1 MLASILLALAAS
13 GSLSPEEARWNA
25 PVAPFRIADNLYY
38 VGTADLASYL
48 IVDPEGMILLDG
60 GLEASAPLILDNI
73 RALGFD
79 PKRVRYLIN
88 SQAHYDHA
96 GGLAALKE
104 ATGAELLASPA
115 DAELLERGGSGDFQW
130 GDRFIYPA
138 VKVDARLRDGAELKL
153 GAIRMT
159 AHLTPGHTRGC
170 TSWTMPVQVD
180 GRARQ
185 ALFVCGASAPGY
197 TLVGNTAYPW
207 IMDDFRRSFATWR
220 KLPCDLFLG
229 AHGSYFG
236 LTEKRARMAPGRP
249 NPFVDPK
256 GCRTFLN
263 GAEQRIEAQAA
274 KGAMQ
279 GG

>member
-1 MLASILLALAAS
+1 MLALTLLALAATAP
-13 GSLSPEEARWNA
+13 LTPEEARWNA
-25 PVAPFRIADNLYY
+25 PVAPFRIAGNLYY

-79 PKRVRYLIN
+79 PKQVRYLIN

-104 ATGAELLASPA
+104 ATGAKLLASTA
-115 DAELLERGGSGDFQW
+115 DAELMERGGSGDFQW
-130 GDRFIYPA
+130 GDRFIYPPIR
-138 VKVDARLRDGAELKL
+138 VDARLRDGAELKL

-180 GRARQ
+180 GHTRQ

-197 TLVGNTAYPW
+197 KLVGNPAYPW
-207 IMDDFRRSFATWR
+207 IMDDFRRSFAMWR
-220 KLPCDLFLG
+220 KLPCELFLG
-229 AHGSYFG
+229 AHASYFG
-236 LTEKRARMAPGRP
+236 MAEKRARMTPGRP

-256 GCRTFLN
+256 GCRAFLRD
-263 GAEQRIEAQAA
+263 AEQRIEAQAA
-274 KGAMQ
+274 KGATSS
-279 GG
+279 G